1 MSVTR
6 VSTVMRAPRPA
17 VYRALTDP
25 ATIARWR
32 FPDGMTSVVEPQDD
46 GGFRVTL
53 TYDTPDG
60 RGKTTQDSDTY
71 RARFTRLVP
80 GELVVEVD
88 AFETEDPDL
97 AGEMTLTVEL
107 RDHGGGTELRAVH
120 EGVPDAVAP
129 EDNELGW
136 RMALARLAALVE
148 EPATPGRP
156 GRSPRRPADRRRRR

>member
-6 VSTVMRAPRPA
+6 VSAQLQAPREA

-25 ATIARWR
+25 STIARWR
-32 FPDGMTSVVEPQDD
+32 FPDGMRSAVEPQDD
-46 GGFRVTL
+46 GRFRVTL
-53 TYDTPDG
+53 TYDAPEA
-60 RGKTTQDSDTY
+60 RGKSGAHSDSY

-88 AFETEDPDL
+88 RFETDDPAL

-107 RDHGGGTELRAVH
+107 RDHDGGTELRAVH
-120 EGVPDAVAP
+120 EGVPDAVSP

-136 RMALARLAALVE
+136 RMALGRLAALLE
-148 EPATPGRP
+148 ERATP
-156 GRSPRRPADRRRRR
+156 A